1 MRRKDCGE
9 QSHFEPEH
17 THILNITTFMAEVTP
32 HLGDAMCSSVTKQTR
47 K

>member
-9 QSHFEPEH
+9 QNHCEPEH
-17 THILNITTFMAEVTP
+17 THILNITTLMAEVTP
-32 HLGDAMCSSVTKQTR
+32 RRGDAMCSSATKQTR